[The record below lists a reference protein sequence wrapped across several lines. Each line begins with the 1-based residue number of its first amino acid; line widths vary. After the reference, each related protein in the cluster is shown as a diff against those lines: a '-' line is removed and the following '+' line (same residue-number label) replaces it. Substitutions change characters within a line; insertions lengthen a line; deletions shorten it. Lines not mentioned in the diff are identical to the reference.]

1 MEQNI
6 ARPAVRPEPEVPSET
21 ARMKASYNRAGLGL
35 TALYGVLQGLS
46 SVVLMIGIVILA
58 LILIVPRLETLQ
70 SGFRFGGLA
79 GVMDFMRNEGVMG
92 WIIAFY
98 VIAMAAGMTGGI
110 LIQRLICRK
119 EGAIEKKPLSA
130 GSFLKIV
137 LFAYGLWGIGVV
149 LGNFPDFFGAEEKGM
164 LDQLLDGLKWE
175 ALPMY
180 IYVVIGAPFFEE
192 LACRKILLDR
202 LHPYGEGF
210 AAAASGLL
218 FGILHGNSAQFFL
231 AFLLGCLFAMVYL
244 RTGKVIYTMILHAII
259 NLTATVPD
267 LLKLAGIDIGDIWM
281 KYVIMSL
288 GIIGCIVLLIK
299 RNDPLL
305 HPERTAIPDAAAAA
319 WKNAGM
325 KICRIAGLV
334 LILAYDLVMMGM
346 SLISSGSMFPLLR
359 LIPASLAVILILL
372 LPKWTKRYEQT
383 IPEQEPESFNG

>member
-6 ARPAVRPEPEVPSET
+6 ARPAVKPEPEVPSET

-46 SVVLMIGIVILA
+46 SVVLIIGIVILA
-58 LILIVPRLETLQ
+58 LVLIAPRLESLQ
-70 SGFRFGGLA
+70 SGFRFGGFA
-79 GVMDFMRNEGVMG
+79 GIMDFLREEGVMG
-92 WIIAFY
+92 W
-98 VIAMAAGMTGGI
+98 VIVLYALSMVAGMGGGI

-119 EGAIEKKPLSA
+119 EGAIERKTLSA

-137 LFAYGLWGIGVV
+137 LFAYGLWGIGIL
-149 LGNFPDFFGAEEKGM
+149 LGNFPDFFGAEEQGM

-180 IYVVIGAPFFEE
+180 LYVVIGAPFFEE

-210 AAAASGLL
+210 AVAASGLL

-244 RTGKVIYTMILHAII
+244 RTGKVIYTMILHAMI

-267 LLKLAGIDIGDIWM
+267 LVKLAGPDIGDIWM
-281 KYVIMSL
+281 NYVIAGL

-299 RNDPLL
+299 RKDPLL
-305 HPERTAIPDAAAAA
+305 HPERTSIPDAAAAV

-334 LILAYDLVMMGM
+334 LILAYDLVMMVM
-346 SLISSGSMFPLLR
+346 SLISSDSMLSLLR
-359 LIPASLAVILILL
+359 LIPASLAAVLILL
-372 LPKWTKRYEQT
+372 LPRWTKRFEQT
-383 IPEQEPESFNG
+383 VPEQETEAANG